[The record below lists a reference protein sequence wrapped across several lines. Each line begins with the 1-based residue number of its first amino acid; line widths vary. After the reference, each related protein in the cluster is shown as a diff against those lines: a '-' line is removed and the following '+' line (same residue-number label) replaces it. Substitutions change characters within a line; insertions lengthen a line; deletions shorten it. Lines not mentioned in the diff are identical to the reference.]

1 MLSPC
6 SFIKH
11 HKMAKREIY
20 ARIAG
25 AVATAA
31 EMDLRTILSDSRSE
45 EVVQARCILIY
56 FLYEAGFFP
65 AQIAERT
72 GICRRSVN
80 NFITMF
86 NEHRGSPTPMQRI
99 ICDRIRKQ
107 LGSIVEAR

>member
-11 HKMAKREIY
+11 HIMAKREIY
-20 ARIAG
+20 SRIAG

-65 AQIAERT
+65 AQIAELT
-72 GICRRSVN
+72 GVCRRSVN

-99 ICDRIRKQ
+99 ICERIRKQ

>member
-1 MLSPC
+1 
-6 SFIKH
+6 
-11 HKMAKREIY
+11 MAKREIY

-65 AQIAERT
+65 AQIAELT
-72 GICRRSVN
+72 GTALVADGRHLRVPVFS
-80 NFITMF
+80 
-86 NEHRGSPTPMQRI
+86 
-99 ICDRIRKQ
+99 
-107 LGSIVEAR
+107 

>member
-1 MLSPC
+1 
-6 SFIKH
+6 
-11 HKMAKREIY
+11 MAKREIY

-31 EMDLRTILSDSRSE
+31 EMDLRTILSESRSE

-65 AQIAERT
+65 AQIAELT
-72 GICRRSVN
+72 GVCRRSVN

-86 NEHRGSPTPMQRI
+86 NEHRSSPTPMQRI